1 MERSKVP
8 HASRSQS
15 CFYLKALH
23 RHDQIRG
30 KAQTQAVRQV
40 RCQDPFFHVP
50 YGNLCFGLFWSLS
63 RQTRSLGEDILVETL
78 IQ

>member
-23 RHDQIRG
+23 RHDQIQG
-30 KAQTQAVRQV
+30 KAQTQAVRQA
-40 RCQDPFFHVP
+40 RCQDPFFHFP
-50 YGNLCFGLFWSLS
+50 YGNLCFGLYPGRHGVWD
-63 RQTRSLGEDILVETL
+63 EDILVETL